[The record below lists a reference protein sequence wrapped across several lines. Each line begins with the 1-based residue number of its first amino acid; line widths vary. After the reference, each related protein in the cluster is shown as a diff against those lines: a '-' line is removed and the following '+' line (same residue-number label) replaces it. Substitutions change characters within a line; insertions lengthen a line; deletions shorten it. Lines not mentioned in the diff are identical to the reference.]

1 MGKTHSIFDEI
12 EEVAIAVCLATM
24 TLLTFANVIARYIF
38 NDNIIWA
45 LELSVFLF
53 AWLVLLGMSYGVKK
67 RFHIGVDFVINVA
80 SARYKKILALI
91 SVGFCLLFSVLLLVS
106 AWQYWYPFISE
117 RAFLE
122 ADDIPMPAWL
132 QFLSVWL
139 NASEPYEKLPLFI
152 PYAALPIGSALL
164 TYRLIQQAF
173 LIIHNQSDSIIT
185 DTITSKTDQ

>member
-80 SARYKKILALI
+80 SVRYKKILALI